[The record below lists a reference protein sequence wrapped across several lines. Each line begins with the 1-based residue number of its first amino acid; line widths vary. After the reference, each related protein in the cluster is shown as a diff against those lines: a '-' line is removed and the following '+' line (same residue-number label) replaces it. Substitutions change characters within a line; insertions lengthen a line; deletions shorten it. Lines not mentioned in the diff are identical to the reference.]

1 MKHGSH
7 KAPKAV
13 DQRIA
18 WSEVFSSRKG
28 SHSTSSVRA
37 VQMAANNGAILGLD
51 QAVAD
56 KLNELAPQT
65 RRAMREAARAAER
78 RSHIVA
84 STSLAALV
92 GTAATMVA
100 FSNADDTTSFRLA
113 DEATTTMQIKRVE
126 SASASASRSE
136 DRAAIGSLTAT
147 TQQQTTSDGEWT
159 MDGDGSALDTNVMSR
174 STANNPYVAAL
185 MDIDYAS
192 LPAGF
197 DPNHATGDN
206 GNAYPYGQ
214 CTWYAYERRVQLGL
228 PVGSQFGNGNMWG
241 ASAAALG
248 YWVDSTPRHVGDI
261 VSFASGQLNA
271 DATYGHVAVVERINE
286 DGSIEI
292 SESNVK
298 GLGVISN
305 RTISAADAA
314 SLTYIHY

>member
-7 KAPKAV
+7 QAAKTA
-13 DQRIA
+13 DRRIA

-28 SHSTSSVRA
+28 SHSTAGVLA
-37 VQMAANNGAILGLD
+37 VQMAASNGAVLGLD
-51 QAVAD
+51 QALAD
-56 KLNELAPQT
+56 KLNEVAPQT

-78 RSHIVA
+78 RSHIVT

-100 FSNADDTTSFRLA
+100 LSNADDTTSFGLA

-126 SASASASRSE
+126 SASVSRSE
-136 DRAAIGSLTAT
+136 DRSVLSSLTAT
-147 TQQQTTSDGEWT
+147 TQQQTTSEGEWT
-159 MDGDGSALDTNVMSR
+159 MDGDGAALDTTVMSR

-185 MDIDYAS
+185 MDIDYDA
-192 LPAGF
+192 LPDGF
-197 DPNHATGDN
+197 DPNHASGDN

-228 PVGSQFGNGNMWG
+228 PVGSLFGNGNMWG

-271 DATYGHVAVVERINE
+271 DATYGHVAIVERINE

-292 SESNVK
+292 SESNVQ
-298 GLGVISN
+298 GLGVVSN
-305 RTISAADAA
+305 RTISAADTAA
-314 SLTYIHY
+314 LTYIHY

>member
-7 KAPKAV
+7 KATKAV

-18 WSEVFSSRKG
+18 WSAVFSSRKG
-28 SHSTSSVRA
+28 SHSASSVRA
-37 VQMAANNGAILGLD
+37 VQMAASNGAILGLD

-56 KLNELAPQT
+56 RLNELAPQT

-100 FSNADDTTSFRLA
+100 LSNADDTTSFGLA
-113 DEATTTMQIKRVE
+113 DEGTTTMQIKRVE
-126 SASASASRSE
+126 STTASRSE
-136 DRAAIGSLTAT
+136 ERAAIGSLTAT

-159 MDGDGSALDTNVMSR
+159 MDGDGAALDTAVMSR

-192 LPAGF
+192 LPSGF
-197 DPNHATGDN
+197 NPNHATGDS
-206 GNAYPYGQ
+206 GNTYPYGQ

-271 DATYGHVAVVERINE
+271 DSVYGHVAIVERINE